1 MDQSISNTVR
11 DESGLKSFNCD
22 TCSSLLPAPGFYCE
36 QCEPPSG
43 PASIMEGELTFY
55 QAMLRIS
62 LLILLFLAFSETDF
76 NFEKLSFLSFN
87 LVSIL
92 IFYWVLKNPDILGY
106 GFIFLA
112 GIVNDVIIG
121 LPIGVSPITYLVL
134 AGFAAY
140 VRYLTVQ
147 PSLIYDWVVFI
158 PAIAVT
164 NSVYFYILRVFF
176 ELDINYIALLLNTGV
191 TILFYPVVGFLFNFL
206 ADRIIKERNV

>member
-1 MDQSISNTVR
+1 MVLLRKNFVSR
-11 DESGLKSFNCD
+11 FLGLI
-22 TCSSLLPAPGFYCE
+22 P
-36 QCEPPSG
+36 
-43 PASIMEGELTFY
+43 
-55 QAMLRIS
+55 
-62 LLILLFLAFSETDF
+62 LLILFFLAFSETDF

-87 LVSIL
+87 LIYIL

-147 PSLIYDWVVFI
+147 PSLIYDWIIFV
-158 PAIAVT
+158 PSIAVT
-164 NSVYFYILRVFF
+164 NSIYFYILKIFF
-176 ELDINYIALLLNTGV
+176 DIDVNNVTLLINTGA
-191 TILFYPVVGFLFNFL
+191 TILIYPIFGILLNFL
-206 ADRIIKERNV
+206 ANKIIKESNA